1 MNNPFRKLGGIK
13 AKVARVVGKLA
24 SGIDKVRQAGGR
36 AADKAKPRF
45 PSWVKSHFNATN
57 PMVGCGLSSVD
68 AVIISDYDGTDPTQC
83 LRDFIVEVRNDS
95 AEHNK
100 VFNIYFNTGVLDA
113 NLEVEFLSVFV
124 YCGIPFIL
132 SSQARLAGTTVDDAD
147 FDEFGGTLV
156 SRISRQNCDTISSA
170 GFVSVDV
177 SPERYAYD
185 FYTHNTLMES
195 MELDAS
201 VLRMEVNSGRIAPVG
216 HLYTPGG
223 DLYEIFSLN
232 STQSKMIRRLKDF
245 STNPVDERSIPEGMQ
260 EIVLLGGDPDIV
272 QLGDFVNNQGCLYSV
287 WVPNEPR
294 NYWLGNKILEEE
306 WLPVNSF
313 DIKYDDMIESYAMLY
328 SELAD
333 LDNRADVDN
342 GEEQSDELDSPSGLY
357 VLDEQD
363 YDSTEPIIFQN
374 LPE

>member
-1 MNNPFRKLGGIK
+1 MNNPFRKLVGIK
-13 AKVARVVGKLA
+13 DAVTRVAGKLA
-24 SGIDKVRQAGGR
+24 ARIGKLAQTGR
-36 AADKAKPRF
+36 RVADKAKPKF
-45 PSWVKSHFNATN
+45 PAWVKANYNAAN
-57 PMVGCGLSSVD
+57 PMLGCGLSSVD
-68 AVIISDYDGTDPTQC
+68 AVILSDYDGSDPSQE
-83 LRDFIVEVRNDS
+83 LRDFIVGVRNDS

-100 VFNIYFNTGVLDA
+100 VFNVYYNTGVLDA

-132 SSQARLAGTTVDDAD
+132 SSQARLAGTTAEDAA

-156 SRISRQNCDTISSA
+156 SRISRQNCDIISSA

-177 SPERYAYD
+177 SPERYAYE

-195 MELDAS
+195 MELNAS

-223 DLYEIFSLN
+223 NLYEIFSLN
-232 STQSKMIRRLKDF
+232 STQSKIIRRLKDF

-294 NYWLGNKILEEE
+294 NYWLGNKILEEG
-306 WLPVNSF
+306 WLPSNAF

-328 SELAD
+328 TELAD
-333 LDNRADVDN
+333 LDGRID
-342 GEEQSDELDSPSGLY
+342 GEGTEEQSDELDTPSGLY
-357 VLDEQD
+357 VLDDQD
-363 YDSTEPIIFQN
+363 YDSTEPIIFRN

>member
-1 MNNPFRKLGGIK
+1 
-13 AKVARVVGKLA
+13 
-24 SGIDKVRQAGGR
+24 
-36 AADKAKPRF
+36 
-45 PSWVKSHFNATN
+45 
-57 PMVGCGLSSVD
+57 
-68 AVIISDYDGTDPTQC
+68 
-83 LRDFIVEVRNDS
+83 
-95 AEHNK
+95 
-100 VFNIYFNTGVLDA
+100 
-113 NLEVEFLSVFV
+113 
-124 YCGIPFIL
+124 
-132 SSQARLAGTTVDDAD
+132 
-147 FDEFGGTLV
+147 
-156 SRISRQNCDTISSA
+156 
-170 GFVSVDV
+170 
-177 SPERYAYD
+177 
-185 FYTHNTLMES
+185 MES
-195 MELDAS
+195 MELNAS

-232 STQSKMIRRLKDF
+232 STQSKIIRRLKDF

-313 DIKYDDMIESYAMLY
+313 NIKYDDMIESYAMLY
-328 SELAD
+328 SELAE
-333 LDNRADVDN
+333 LDNRADVDS

-357 VLDEQD
+357 VLDEED
-363 YDSTEPIIFQN
+363 YDNTEPIIFRN